1 MKTVTLTS
9 FTNNV
14 QAHLL
19 QDILKN
25 EGITSMLQGEMT
37 NQVLSPLANLG
48 IQVLVFENDLERAKE
63 ILAQAF
69 PEAPSTTDENQ
80 N

>member
-14 QAHLL
+14 QAHMM
-19 QDILKN
+19 QDILKD

-48 IQVLVFENDLERAKE
+48 IQILVFEDDLERAKE
-63 ILAQAF
+63 ILRQAF
-69 PEAPSTTDENQ
+69 PEASDL
-80 N
+80 

>member
-1 MKTVTLTS
+1 MKTVILTS

-14 QAHLL
+14 QAHIL
-19 QDILKN
+19 QDILKD

-48 IQVLVFENDLERAKE
+48 IQILVFEDDLEQAKE
-63 ILAQAF
+63 ILAKAF
-69 PEAPSTTDENQ
+69 PDAADL
-80 N
+80 

>member
-14 QAHLL
+14 QAHMM
-19 QDILKN
+19 QDILKD

-48 IQVLVFENDLERAKE
+48 IQVLVFEDDLERAKE
-63 ILAQAF
+63 ILAKAF
-69 PEAPSTTDENQ
+69 PDAVDQ
-80 N
+80 

>member
-1 MKTVTLTS
+1 MKTVILTT

-14 QAHLL
+14 QAHMM
-19 QDILKN
+19 QYILKDA
-25 EGITSMLQGEMT
+25 GIDSMLSGEMT

-48 IQVLVFENDLERAKE
+48 IQVLVFEDKLEQAKE
-63 ILAQAF
+63 LLKTAF
-69 PEAPSTTDENQ
+69 PN

>member
-1 MKTVTLTS
+1 MKTVILTS

-14 QAHLL
+14 QAHMM
-19 QDILKN
+19 QDILKD

-48 IQVLVFENDLERAKE
+48 IQVLVFEDDLERAKE
-63 ILAQAF
+63 ILAKAF
-69 PEAPSTTDENQ
+69 PDASDL
-80 N
+80 